1 MLGFINLNK
10 PSGWTSHD
18 CVARV
23 RRILKTKR
31 VGHGGTLD
39 PMATGVLPIAVG
51 NATRLLPYLPD
62 NKAYRARIRFGTT
75 TNTDDIEGEVIRANP
90 CPDLCLKTVENYLP
104 RFSGSIEQV
113 PPMFSAIQR
122 DGKRLY
128 ELARKGEIIEV
139 PPRIVEIYGITVLGW
154 SSGEFPELE
163 VSIECG
169 AGTYIR
175 SIARDLGD
183 LVGAGGTLAGLIR
196 TRSCG
201 MEINDS
207 ITLETLATAD
217 IHEILLPPRVAL
229 QGLEF
234 VRLSPERAIDWF
246 HGRKIALESGEKG
259 GVIAIESEDGKFLGI
274 GQIAGDGENRYLQP
288 KVVLAD

>member
-1 MLGFINLNK
+1 MLGFVNLDK

-51 NATRLLPYLPD
+51 NATRLLSYLPD
-62 NKAYRARIRFGTT
+62 KKAYRARIRFGMT
-75 TNTDDIEGEVIRANP
+75 TNTDDIEGEVIRSNP
-90 CPDLCLKTVENYLP
+90 CPDLCLKTVETYLP
-104 RFSGSIEQV
+104 RFSGSIEQI
-113 PPMFSAIQR
+113 PPMFSAIQK

-154 SSGEFPELE
+154 TEGEFPELE

-169 AGTYIR
+169 GGTYIR

-183 LVGAGGTLAGLIR
+183 LVGVGGTLAGLIR

-201 MEINDS
+201 MELSDS
-207 ITLETLATAD
+207 ITLETLAAAD

-234 VRLSPERAIDWF
+234 LRLSPESSIDWF
-246 HGRKIALESGEKG
+246 HGRKIALEGGEKG
-259 GVIAIESEDGKFLGI
+259 AFRAIESEDGKFLGI
-274 GQIAGDGENRYLQP
+274 GQIAGDDESCYLQP
-288 KVVLAD
+288 KVVLAE